1 MNAQEA
7 NVLLTKAALLDGR
20 FRRAPEDLAEMAIEW
35 SIVLADVPLG
45 AAIDAVRIHYRGNV
59 QMLMPA
65 DVLVITEDM
74 APGDG
79 VRLADGPAWL
89 RAHGVDAAQFQ
100 ARVEAG
106 ERPARVLRELGVEVP
121 GE

>member
-20 FRRAPEDLAEMAIEW
+20 FRRAPEDLAQMAIEW
-35 SIVLADVPLG
+35 STVLADVPIG
-45 AAIDAVRIHYRGNV
+45 HAVDAVRLHYRRNV

-65 DVLVITEDM
+65 DVLVIVEDM
-74 APGDG
+74 GVGDA
-79 VRLADGPAWL
+79 VRPSDGPEWL
-89 RAHGVDAAQFQ
+89 RAHGVNAEQFHERLQ
-100 ARVEAG
+100 AG
-106 ERPARVLRELGVEVP
+106 ERPARILRELGVGVP